1 MAILLTI
8 EIGNTTTCMALMQE
22 EKLLGTFR
30 LSTIA
35 SHTTDEIRI
44 FMRNFLME
52 HHLDT
57 DQIHDAIVASVVP
70 EKTDHVL
77 QAVEMMFGIHPIVIG
92 PGVKTGIQ
100 LRFENAKEIGSDR
113 IVNAAAAHKKYG
125 RSCIVIDFGTATTFD
140 YVDARGV
147 FEYTIIMPGIEISAG
162 ALKAAA
168 AKLPGI
174 EIKRPDKIL
183 ARNTVSGMQA
193 GLTYGYIGAVDA
205 ILKEMKIELKDNC
218 WTVATG
224 ELAETIARECTEIDA
239 YEKGLAPLGMRYI
252 YDLNKDKRHS

>member
-1 MAILLTI
+1 MNILLTV
-8 EIGNTTTCMALMQE
+8 EVGNSTTCMALMKGE
-22 EKLLGTFR
+22 ELLGTFR
-30 LSTIA
+30 LSTVA
-35 SHTTDEIRI
+35 SHTADELRVY
-44 FMRNFLME
+44 MRSFLFE
-52 HHLDT
+52 HDLNTGDV
-57 DQIHDAIVASVVP
+57 DDAIVASVVP
-70 EKTDHVL
+70 EKTEHVVR
-77 QAVEMMFGIHPIVIG
+77 AIERMFAIRPLVIG

-113 IVNAAAAHKKYG
+113 IVNAAAAHHKYG

-140 YVDARGV
+140 HVDARGV

-174 EIKRPDKIL
+174 EIRRPDKIL

-205 ILKEMKIELKDNC
+205 ILKEMKKELNEDC
-218 WTVATG
+218 YTIATG
-224 ELAETIARECTEIDA
+224 ELAFAIAKECKEIDA
-239 YEKGLAPLGMRYI
+239 YEPDLAPIGMRCI
-252 YDLNKDKRHS
+252 YDLNSDKRH